1 MALIPI
7 LGKTNKPTSI
17 QHLKTNYASS
27 HFLSCSD
34 CNPSLKSCENG
45 AAKFQWILLDHSQ
58 HPQPG
63 QVRLCTVKVEHQF
76 FSKFSCKFLSPNNFL
91 QFEF

>member
-1 MALIPI
+1 MALILI
-7 LGKTNKPTSI
+7 LRKKNKPTSI
-17 QHLKTNYASS
+17 QHLKTSYASS

-34 CNPSLKSCENG
+34 YNPSLKSCENG

-63 QVRLCTVKVEHQF
+63 QVRLCTVKVEHLF
-76 FSKFSCKFLSPNNFL
+76 VEVFLASF
-91 QFEF
+91 